1 MKEVLIVV
9 GIVLVIVL
17 ISYGSWRAE
26 KWFNWRFSYGDKVNR
41 QIEQL
46 ENRISELEHHMI
58 LMGADIH

>member
-26 KWFNWRFSYGDKVNR
+26 KWFNWRFSYGEKLTGKLNNSKT
-41 QIEQL
+41 ESA
-46 ENRISELEHHMI
+46 N
-58 LMGADIH
+58 